1 MSFHFHSCHP
11 AEPSR
16 GPGTLAARLGLLV
29 ACLVADSCA
38 QDTSAEARGEP
49 ATEDAPDAES
59 GFLRFREL
67 DARGANLETAIVKY
81 EDGDARRVDLIAVVH
96 IADTPYYELL
106 NRLFRSYDGI
116 LYELVLPKALEGKAP
131 DFSRRKEDPW
141 QNESAIGMLQRSM
154 KNLLDLDFQLDV
166 IDYQAPNFV
175 HADLDAE
182 TFAEK
187 QEEAGES
194 LLTLMLRAMMKEWAK
209 GSDDPDASMADQMAM
224 LLAALSSERA
234 YAMKY
239 VLGEQFG
246 DLEKISAG
254 FGGPEGS
261 VLLEGRNEAAIA
273 VLKERLEA
281 GDRKLAIF
289 YGAAHM
295 PDLEKRLLDE
305 LGFEKVRTHWLEAW
319 KIRPRAD

>member
-1 MSFHFHSCHP
+1 
-11 AEPSR
+11 
-16 GPGTLAARLGLLV
+16 
-29 ACLVADSCA
+29 
-38 QDTSAEARGEP
+38 
-49 ATEDAPDAES
+49 
-59 GFLRFREL
+59 
-67 DARGANLETAIVKY
+67 
-81 EDGDARRVDLIAVVH
+81 
-96 IADTPYYELL
+96 
-106 NRLFRSYDGI
+106 
-116 LYELVLPKALEGKAP
+116 
-131 DFSRRKEDPW
+131 
-141 QNESAIGMLQRSM
+141 
-154 KNLLDLDFQLDV
+154 
-166 IDYQAPNFV
+166 
-175 HADLDAE
+175 
-182 TFAEK
+182 
-187 QEEAGES
+187 
-194 LLTLMLRAMMKEWAK
+194 
-209 GSDDPDASMADQMAM
+209 
-224 LLAALSSERA
+224 
-234 YAMKY
+234 MKY